1 MIVAGTRYSLANVPD
16 VSVEPHDAVL
26 EVESATRAQPIERL
40 LHGRTIIRMDQVQ
53 ECLAG
58 VRPLSGRDAMDG
70 EHLVGKPVDP
80 ARGEVPLPMPHMG
93 DRLRFAEKLL
103 APSQSR
109 GVAEPPDP
117 VPQVGGQLRQRRD
130 GCGIEGP
137 DLPRV
142 DGESSDRLVAHDQG
156 EGARGA
162 QAPLTGR
169 GSPRCEP
176 GRAAEVVH
184 HLDRAGSNGPARRAG
199 AELVVAPA
207 DADPLHVQG
216 DRLAGVSGRG
226 LS

>member
-93 DRLRFAEKLL
+93 DRLCLAEERL
-103 APSQSR
+103 APGQTLS
-109 GVAEPPDP
+109 VAEPPNP
-117 VPQVGGQLRQRRD
+117 VRQVSGQLAQGCDRGRVKGPRFTGVDRQ
-130 GCGIEGP
+130 G
-137 DLPRV
+137 
-142 DGESSDRLVAHDQG
+142 SDRIVAHD
-156 EGARGA
+156 EWESTRGPKA
-162 QAPLTGR
+162 VLIG
-169 GSPRCEP
+169 GSSPRCEP
-176 GRAAEVVH
+176 RRAVH
-184 HLDRAGSNGPARRAG
+184 VLQHLD
-199 AELVVAPA
+199 
-207 DADPLHVQG
+207 
-216 DRLAGVSGRG
+216 
-226 LS
+226 

>member
-80 ARGEVPLPMPHMG
+80 AFDDVPLPVPHVG
-93 DRLRFAEKLL
+93 DGLRLAEQLL
-103 APSQSR
+103 APSQTL

-117 VPQVGGQLRQRRD
+117 VPQIGGQLGQRRD
-130 GCGIEGP
+130 RRGIEGP
-137 DLPRV
+137 DLSRV
-142 DGESSDRLVAHDQG
+142 DGESPDRLAAHDQG
-156 EGARGA
+156 EGARRA
-162 QAPLTGR
+162 QAPFAGR

-176 GRAAEVVH
+176 G
-184 HLDRAGSNGPARRAG
+184 
-199 AELVVAPA
+199 
-207 DADPLHVQG
+207 
-216 DRLAGVSGRG
+216 
-226 LS
+226 